1 MQNANT
7 LTQWGLFP
15 ELSNVMRLLNSNK
28 NFGRGGGER
37 GKSFTKHV
45 KQQMHDAICLLV
57 NILHASN
64 YFVAQL

>member
-15 ELSNVMRLLNSNK
+15 ELSNVMRLLKSNK
-28 NFGRGGGER
+28 NFGRGWGER
-37 GKSFTKHV
+37 GESFTKHV
-45 KQQMHDAICLLV
+45 KQQMHAICLLV

-64 YFVAQL
+64 YFVVQL